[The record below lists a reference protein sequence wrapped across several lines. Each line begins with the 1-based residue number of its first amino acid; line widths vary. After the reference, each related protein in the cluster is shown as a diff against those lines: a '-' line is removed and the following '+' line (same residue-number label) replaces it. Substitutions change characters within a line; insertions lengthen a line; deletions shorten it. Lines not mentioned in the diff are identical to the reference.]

1 MEKNINWLNC
11 AGGGGLTGSFLEQN
25 VVPLIWPGTSCR
37 KCSNCQ
43 QLSDLILVV
52 HEVMAPAPHA
62 VIHVLLHVV
71 AARPRRK
78 DPENRFCL
86 SENKD
91 IYDPLLHK
99 RLSARAQT
107 HQAIPPSRGS
117 NHFAVVRN
125 QISGD
130 RKASQK
136 QIAEMKECSR
146 ATIRMGPPPACR
158 GRACR
163 AQSQALL
170 SSLSSVLS

>member
-62 VIHVLLHVV
+62 VLHDQV

-86 SENKD
+86 SKNKRL
-91 IYDPLLHK
+91 YDPLLHK
-99 RLSARAQT
+99 LLSARAQT
-107 HQAIPPSRGS
+107 HQAIPPVPRLQSLCC
-117 NHFAVVRN
+117 
-125 QISGD
+125 
-130 RKASQK
+130 SQEPDIRRQKSLPK

-146 ATIRMGPPPACR
+146 ATIRMGPPPARR